1 LPSLRSQLAFDELR
15 CAFDFDVLMRIIQ
28 KPNDIAVSGFRLGG
42 DDRMARAWAVGRN
55 TAL

>member
-1 LPSLRSQLAFDELR
+1 
-15 CAFDFDVLMRIIQ
+15 VLMRIIQ
-28 KPNDIAVSGFRLGG
+28 KPNDIAVSGFRSGG